1 MQITLTIFCLQ
12 HYKIEA
18 SSDFPSAGDVLLKA
32 LKDLEID
39 EEIISRNIVSY
50 TGGSGNA
57 AAVGGSGG
65 QERADN
71 LASVEKSF
79 AKLGVADEGVPH
91 EDRDFTKE
99 SESCAE
105 ASDTEEQKQATSN
118 YWLLVW
124 MFLLFFLVVRSRDV
138 WLFLNSIK

>member
-1 MQITLTIFCLQ
+1 M
-12 HYKIEA
+12 
-18 SSDFPSAGDVLLKA
+18 LLKA

-57 AAVGGSGG
+57 AVVGGS
-65 QERADN
+65 ERADN

-118 YWLLVW
+118 YWLLV
-124 MFLLFFLVVRSRDV
+124 
-138 WLFLNSIK
+138 